1 MDVLNK
7 EKMEENAFEC
17 VMPIDELLDM
27 ILSYSDTLFWYIFW
41 YSDALIIMDNSFGE
55 TNKMPLFSIDYNV

>member
-17 VMPIDELLDM
+17 VMRMDELLHM
-27 ILSYSDTLFWYIFW
+27 ILLYFDTLFWYFH
-41 YSDALIIMDNSFGE
+41 ALIIMDNSFGE
-55 TNKMPLFSIDYNV
+55 TYKLPLFSVD